1 MGQQPPWRNPG
12 TGQIGVAAVIAQQ
25 LAERAYG
32 SFPTGDRMEMG
43 FDIVPQGG
51 ERAEADDG
59 RV

>member
-43 FDIVPQGG
+43 FDIVP
-51 ERAEADDG
+51 
-59 RV
+59 